1 MTFAASK
8 KRERHK
14 PEPVSKGLAIGPS
27 SAIRVWYKSR
37 LQMIAAAMLE
47 DYKQVLFMTMDL
59 KDVRKYYAEDAEPSA
74 IFKFALKKLQEKW
87 KKVFNG
93 FAKETAKEFVRQSND
108 QTNASIWHSL
118 STAGIHEPTTEY
130 NKNVRNTLAAA
141 VSYNHTLIT
150 GIGEDIHE
158 KIYSAVML
166 SLTSPNPEEQGTSGI
181 QNALRNIGDFSE
193 NRIELISRDQT
204 SKLYASLSDERMRQ
218 NGVEEFEWLH
228 SGAGKEPRESHE
240 KMDGEIFKLDDPRM
254 WEVGG
259 PFGLKK
265 GDLGPP
271 GWAINCRCRK
281 RPVIN

>member
-1 MTFAASK
+1 MTFVASK
-8 KRERHK
+8 KRERQK

-27 SAIRVWYKSR
+27 TAIRIWYKNQLR
-37 LQMIAAAMLE
+37 MITAAMID
-47 DYKQVLFMTMDL
+47 DYKQSLAVALQHEDVEKLF
-59 KDVRKYYAEDAEPSA
+59 AEDSAPSA
-74 IFKFALKKLQEKW
+74 IFKFVLRRLQDKW
-87 KKVFNG
+87 KRVFNG
-93 FAKETAKEFVRQSND
+93 FAKEIAKEFVRQSDD
-108 QTNASIWHSL
+108 QVNASTYHSL
-118 STAGIHEPTTEY
+118 SVAGVKAPTIEY
-130 NKNVRNTLAAA
+130 NDNVRNTLGAA

-181 QNALRNIGDFSE
+181 QNALRNIGDFSD
-193 NRIELISRDQT
+193 NRIDLISRDQT

-218 NGVEEFEWLH
+218 NNVDEFEWMH
-228 SGAGKEPRESHE
+228 SGAGKEPRESHAR
-240 KMDGEIFKLDDPRM
+240 MDGEIFKLDDPRM

-259 PFGLKK
+259 EFGLKK
-265 GDLGPP
+265 SDLGPP

>member
-1 MTFAASK
+1 MAFVASK
-8 KRERHK
+8 KRERKK

-27 SAIRVWYKSR
+27 AGIRLWYKIR
-37 LQMIAAAMLE
+37 LRMITDAMLE
-47 DYKQVLFMTMDL
+47 DYKKVLVMTMDL

-74 IFKFALKKLQEKW
+74 IFKFALAKLKERW
-87 KKVFNG
+87 KKIFNG

-108 QTNASIWHSL
+108 QVNASVAHSL
-118 STAGIHEPTTEY
+118 SVAGVNEPTTEY
-130 NKNVRNTLAAA
+130 NANVRNTLGAA

-193 NRIELISRDQT
+193 QRIDLISRDQT
-204 SKLYASLSDERMRQ
+204 SKLYSSLANERMKQ
-218 NGVEEFEWLH
+218 NGVDEFEWLH
-228 SGAGKEPRESHE
+228 SGAGKEPRESHS
-240 KMDGEIFKLDDPRM
+240 KMDGVIFKIDDPRL
-254 WEVGG
+254 WEIGG
-259 PFGLKK
+259 EFDLKK
-265 GDLGPP
+265 SDLGPP
-271 GWAINCRCRK
+271 GWAINCRCRA